1 NILFICGGAF
11 DGLTNMIQQRIGSRT
26 LGFGAKLTSDARD
39 DSGEVLRQ
47 VRPEDLMKFGL
58 IPEFIGR
65 LPIVVTLDKL
75 DEDALVKILTQPKN
89 ALVKQYVKLMEL
101 DGVEL
106 SFEDEALKAIA
117 QRAMQQ
123 KSGARGLRAIIE
135 KALLDTMFDLPSRKD
150 VTACAVTREVI
161 TDGAK
166 PALTVAAHASKTRKT
181 AKKALPEAEQSDAV

>member
-1 NILFICGGAF
+1 
-11 DGLTNMIQQRIGSRT
+11 M
-26 LGFGAKLTSDARD
+26 
-39 DSGEVLRQ
+39 
-47 VRPEDLMKFGL
+47 
-58 IPEFIGR
+58 
-65 LPIVVTLDKL
+65 VTLDKL
-75 DEDALVKILTQPKN
+75 DEEALVKILTQPKN

-166 PALTVAAHASKTRKT
+166 PALTVAAHASKARKT